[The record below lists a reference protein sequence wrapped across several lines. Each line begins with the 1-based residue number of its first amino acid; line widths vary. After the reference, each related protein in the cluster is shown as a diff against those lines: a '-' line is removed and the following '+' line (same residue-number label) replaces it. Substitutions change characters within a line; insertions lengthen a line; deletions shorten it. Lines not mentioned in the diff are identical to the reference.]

1 MRMKMIWMC
10 FCRYLIQNLIEINLS
25 LFINSNLNFEDHID
39 YILSK
44 TSKSVGIL
52 YGSQTFHPFCGSPP
66 VGSPHYKKKIHPY
79 GWFTSRMIHPSDG
92 FTPGR
97 FTLRTFH
104 HQDVLPPGRFIP
116 RTFHPPDI
124 SPPGK
129 FTPRNVHPF
138 GIFLIFK
145 VH

>member
-1 MRMKMIWMC
+1 MTVNSVIGRTNFLKHISSW
-10 FCRYLIQNLIEINLS
+10 IQTLLEVFLS
-25 LFINSNLNFEDHID
+25 ILKSYDTYVYTHYTRTHGIHI
-39 YILSK
+39 YN
-44 TSKSVGIL
+44 
-52 YGSQTFHPFCGSPP
+52 GSRTFHPFCGSPP
-66 VGSPHYKKKIHPY
+66 DGSPLHNFFFHPY

-97 FTLRTFH
+97 FT
-104 HQDVLPPGRFIP
+104 PGRFTP

-145 VH
+145 AH